1 MQGYSQTE
9 LLGKENK
16 NSPWKTVILVLQSGI
31 FLQKAELTCPVE
43 EWSLLWLILCPHL
56 QTPGGG
62 HRGGS
67 EQGGLTHV
75 WWLAELGTIPSWL
88 VTLAR
93 GCLEI
98 SPFACNCLCQGIN
111 EASPVTILYTLLSN
125 NSAAASPCQGL
136 DPHCKGFFIK
146 LFIPNT
152 ATLERSYKICQDTGL
167 IPAKLLLIKPS
178 GWQRKRLIRSS
189 VALGAA

>member
-1 MQGYSQTE
+1 M
-9 LLGKENK
+9 
-16 NSPWKTVILVLQSGI
+16 ILVLQSSI
-31 FLQKAELTCPVE
+31 FLQKEDDCGRKLSSRV
-43 EWSLLWLILCPHL
+43 LWRNGACSGLILCPGSHL
-56 QTPGGG
+56 QTSGGG

-75 WWLAELGTIPSWL
+75 WWLAGLGTIPSWL

-111 EASPVTILYTLLSN
+111 EASPVTILYTLLSY

-136 DPHCKGFFIK
+136 DPHCKGFFVK

-152 ATLERSYKICQDTGL
+152 ATLERSYKICQDTRL
-167 IPAKLLLIKPS
+167 IPET
-178 GWQRKRLIRSS
+178 
-189 VALGAA
+189 VAY